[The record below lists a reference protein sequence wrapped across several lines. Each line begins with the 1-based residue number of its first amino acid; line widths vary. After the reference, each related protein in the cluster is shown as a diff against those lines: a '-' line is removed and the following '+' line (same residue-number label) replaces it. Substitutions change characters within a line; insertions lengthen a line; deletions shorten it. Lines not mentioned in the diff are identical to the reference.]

1 MEVRKLALQSYH
13 SQLIKN
19 AINGVKDKGQTY
31 RNSSTTVR
39 S

>member
-1 MEVRKLALQSYH
+1 MEVRIYVRFSYH

>member
-1 MEVRKLALQSYH
+1 MEVRIYVCFIYH
-13 SQLIKN
+13 SQHIKN